1 MPNMRGD
8 CRPLDHRV
16 LSNDEGVVGPR
27 SRYSV
32 WGTATQ
38 FRGYNAARR
47 SYETGS
53 RLTANEVKVDCG
65 KDTNWLLF
73 RSAQLERFSQ

>member
-1 MPNMRGD
+1 
-8 CRPLDHRV
+8 
-16 LSNDEGVVGPR
+16 LSINAGVVGPR

-65 KDTNWLLF
+65 KDTNWLLLGSEQ
-73 RSAQLERFSQ
+73 RQKFSQ